1 MTIFTI
7 FGIIGAIVSLL
18 FLIQVLYILYI
29 LIVGYNPKNCPN
41 DHTKILRTGQIKC
54 DKCGSWAEENY
65 KSEYLRKQNF
75 QP

>member
-29 LIVGYNPKNCPN
+29 LIVICK
-41 DHTKILRTGQIKC
+41 
-54 DKCGSWAEENY
+54 AELTTLE
-65 KSEYLRKQNF
+65 KQLETLICIN
-75 QP
+75 QDDSIPHEDEVKHQ